1 VGKGTSLRSC
11 NRLSHRGKTILNGL
25 QIDQQTVVTALLGM
39 IQLGGQYALPAAALL
54 RALYSGWKGNFPEGA
69 WQIASASFIAGLTA
83 VADPTTLTADNVLQS
98 VLLQLTGNAVFT
110 AGLLAFI
117 VTYLF
122 RQTQNM
128 SRWIDGI
135 VGAIAGLVVW
145 VIWTFVLGQWAW
157 WMIFIAVPAGA
168 AALIALRAAMFV
180 IQTVVNVA
188 KWLLRFALVV
198 MLGGAV
204 LLGIWLVTNYVMP
217 MMAT

>member
-1 VGKGTSLRSC
+1 V
-11 NRLSHRGKTILNGL
+11 NGL
-25 QIDQQTVVTALLGM
+25 QIDQATIVTVLLGI

-69 WQIASASFIAGLTA
+69 WQIASASFIAGLTS
-83 VADPTTLTADNVLQS
+83 VADPSTLTAPNLAQVIIG
-98 VLLQLTGNAVFT
+98 QLAGNTVFT

-128 SRWIDGI
+128 SRWVDGI
-135 VGAIAGLVVW
+135 VGGVAGFVVW
-145 VIWTFVLGQWAW
+145 IIWTFILGQWAW
-157 WMIFIAVPAGA
+157 WMIFIAIPAGA

-188 KWLLRFALVV
+188 KWLLRFALFV
-198 MLGGAV
+198 MLGGGV
-204 LLGIWLVTNYVMP
+204 LLVIWLVVTYVLP
-217 MMAT
+217 NFTAQTAAIILGF

>member
-1 VGKGTSLRSC
+1 M
-11 NRLSHRGKTILNGL
+11 NGL
-25 QIDQQTVVTALLGM
+25 QIDQQTVVTALLEM

-69 WQIASASFIAGLTA
+69 WQIASASLIAGLTA

-128 SRWIDGI
+128 SRWVDGI

-180 IQTVVNVA
+180 IQTVVKVA
-188 KWLLRFALVV
+188 AMAAEVRTGGDVGRRCAARYLVSDQLRDADDGNLRPK
-198 MLGGAV
+198 
-204 LLGIWLVTNYVMP
+204 I
-217 MMAT
+217 